1 MALVENLSS
10 EEYHKKEN
18 TYSSSQL
25 KDLLDDPDLFYK
37 KYISKV
43 IEREETPA
51 FDIGTYFHTA
61 ILEPHKLKL
70 ECAVFGGIRRG
81 KEWEQFKE
89 ENKGKAIITKS
100 EFETA
105 TKLIESVRNS
115 PMAMGRIGRG
125 NPEVSTFLD
134 ILVTG
139 TDIYCPS
146 AESILGKFGW
156 QQVSKMPTKGT
167 KITLKA
173 RADLFS
179 EDFILDLKS
188 TTGNAKSEYSMRS
201 KISSYNYDL
210 SASLYLDLFTA
221 STGKTVSEFVW
232 VFASKDYFNSKTYI
246 ASEDNILVGRA
257 KWKKAVLNL
266 AEGIQEDWKFQDTI
280 GILRPQPHELEWIKE
295 QGKDLL

>member
-1 MALVENLSS
+1 MPLLENLSS

-18 TYSSSQL
+18 TFSSSQL

-125 NPEVSTFLD
+125 TPEVSTFLD
-134 ILVTG
+134 ILVYG
-139 TDIYCPS
+139 TEVYCPS
-146 AESILGKFGW
+146 ADSVLSKFGW
-156 QQVSKMPTKGT
+156 QQVQKVPTKGT

-188 TTGNAKSEYSMRS
+188 TTGNAKSEYTMRS

-221 STGKTVSEFVW
+221 STGKNVSEFVW